1 MNAILIKI
9 FAVALALSQVTTKPD
24 VKTEFDP
31 VRDQAQAMQLL
42 RDGCKH
48 MLKVFDLENIN
59 IDELI
64 TIAMNDPQAV
74 TAESKAFKG
83 INFDDLAV
91 AYREICKGETVAK
104 SPIVMSDV
112 LAFYNKAVTDLPDV
126 TKLKDQKLRGLNVV
140 LDDKGNRYA
149 DDYKPGQRRL
159 SVPLSQIPEQVQQAF
174 ISVED
179 KRFYSHK
186 GIDEHGLIR
195 AFVGN
200 LAQPGRPQGGSTI
213 TQQVAKNLLVGD
225 DLSYERKIR
234 EMIVATRLER
244 VLSKREILELY
255 LNSIYLGRSAW
266 GVEMAAHRYFGKAA
280 DQLTLGEGALLAGM
294 TKGPS
299 YFSPDRH
306 PDRAQARY
314 EYVLTRMQED
324 GAISVDQMH
333 QASAGVPH
341 MAAFARAGLN
351 SGLYFMDQLRREA
364 RAVADVDLTTG
375 GSYTIRSTVNPA
387 LQRAVETALQDG
399 LVRYETNYGRA
410 RFQGPEINLA
420 KTVQRLEAS
429 AGKSGATTPVWQRA
443 LTHAHLMLY
452 DVHWTPAIV
461 TEVAGRKGGL
471 RVGLADGR
479 QLPLSVRFG
488 RAESALKLYDVVY
501 VKLIDG
507 SNKAPV
513 RAELRVPPT
522 VQGAAIVLEN
532 KTGKILAVT
541 GGFSYP
547 LSQLNRATQAQ
558 RQPGSSIKPLT
569 YLTALQSG
577 LQPNALI
584 PDEPITLPPIG
595 GGQEKDYWTPKNY
608 EGGSMGVLTL
618 RRALENS
625 RNLVTARLL
634 DGGIDKNPAVSLKRI
649 CDVALE
655 ARIYEECI
663 PYYPFVLGAQPV
675 RPIDLAG
682 FYATV
687 ANEGARP
694 TPYAVESIER
704 DGKVIYQHPDAA
716 PVQMQSVDRVSF
728 YQLKTIL
735 QGVVAR
741 GTAAAA
747 SDISPY
753 IGGKTGTS
761 EEENDAWFAGFTNDI
776 TIVVWVGYDNA
787 GGTRRTLGG
796 GSTGGSVALP
806 IWESIVKAAWA
817 NGVPKTPLA
826 LPSPEARKLIAD
838 LPIEL
843 NSGERLRGGR
853 SAFIEHF
860 RLDEKGAL
868 VESKSRYVQSE
879 RGVVGGKYAQ
889 QQATDRSG
897 RHEKSSRSARADQRS
912 VRSARA
918 EVTPRSE
925 KSSRRSRHSSGRAQ
939 VAAQQCYFF
948 FCSGPS
954 VRWQ

>member
-24 VKTEFDP
+24 VKTQFDP

-42 RDGCKH
+42 RDGCNH

-74 TAESKAFKG
+74 TSESKAFKG

-91 AYREICKGETVAK
+91 AYREICKGEAVAK
-104 SPIVMSDV
+104 SPIDMGEV

-126 TKLKDQKLRGLNVV
+126 AKLKDQKLRGLNVV

-159 SVPLSQIPEQVQQAF
+159 SVPLSQIPEHVQQAF

-225 DLSYERKIR
+225 DVSYERKIR
-234 EMIVATRLER
+234 EMIIATRLER
-244 VLSKREILELY
+244 VLSKHEILELY

-280 DQLTLGEGALLAGM
+280 DQLTVGEGALLAGL

-324 GAISVDQMH
+324 GAISADQLR
-333 QASAGVPH
+333 QASASVPQ
-341 MAAFARAGLN
+341 MAAFARAGLD

-364 RAVADVDLTTG
+364 RTVADVDLTTG

-387 LQRAVETALQDG
+387 LQRAVEAALQDG
-399 LVRYETNYGRA
+399 LVRYEMNYGRA
-410 RFQGPEINLA
+410 RFQGPETNLA
-420 KTVQRLEAS
+420 KSVQRLEAS
-429 AGKSGATTPVWQRA
+429 KSGATTPAWQRA

-461 TEVAGRKGGL
+461 TEIGGRKGGGL
-471 RVGLADGR
+471 RVGLKDGR
-479 QLPLSVRFG
+479 TVPLSVRFG
-488 RAESALKLYDVVY
+488 RAEGALKLYDVVY

-634 DGGIDKNPAVSLKRI
+634 DGGIDKNPAVSLKRV
-649 CDVALE
+649 CDIALE

-704 DGKVIYQHPDAA
+704 EGKVIYQHPDAA
-716 PVQMQSVDRVSF
+716 PVQLQAADRVSF

-761 EEENDAWFAGFTNDI
+761 EDENDAWFAGFTNDI
-776 TIVVWVGYDNA
+776 TAVVWVGYDNA

-817 NGVPKTPLA
+817 NGVPKTALA
-826 LPSPEARKLIAD
+826 PPSPEARKLIAD

-843 NSGERLRGGR
+843 NSGERIRGGR

-860 RLDEKGAL
+860 RLDAKGAL
-868 VESKSRYVQSE
+868 LEPKNRMVESAAAGGGRYARDDDKS
-879 RGVVGGKYAQ
+879 
-889 QQATDRSG
+889 T
-897 RHEKSSRSARADQRS
+897 RSARRDQRA
-912 VRSARA
+912 VRSAHA
-918 EVTPRSE
+918 EVTRSE
-925 KSSRRSRHSSGRAQ
+925 SRRSRHASSRPR

-948 FCSGPS
+948 FCNGPS

>member
-1 MNAILIKI
+1 MSILVKI
-9 FAVALALSQVTTKPD
+9 FAVALTLSQVTTRPD
-24 VKTEFDP
+24 VKTQFDP
-31 VRDQAQAMQLL
+31 VRDQPEAMQLL
-42 RDGCKH
+42 RDGCGH

-74 TAESKAFKG
+74 TSESKAFRG
-83 INFDDLAV
+83 INFDDMAL
-91 AYREICKGETVAK
+91 AYREICKGESAATSAINTRF
-104 SPIVMSDV
+104 PWLDMGEV

-126 TKLKDQKLRGLNVV
+126 TKLKGQKLRGLNVV
-140 LDDKGNRYA
+140 LDGDGRRYA

-159 SVPLSQIPEQVQQAF
+159 SVPLSQIPEHVQQAF

-213 TQQVAKNLLVGD
+213 TQQVVKNLLVGD
-225 DLSYERKIR
+225 DVSYERKIR

-244 VLSKREILELY
+244 VLSKHEILELY

-266 GVEMAAHRYFGKAA
+266 GVEMAAHRYFGKSA
-280 DQLTLGEGALLAGM
+280 DQLTLGEGALLAGL

-299 YFSPDRH
+299 YFSPDWH

-324 GAISVDQMH
+324 GAISADQMR
-333 QASAGVPH
+333 QASAAVPH
-341 MAAFARAGLN
+341 MAAFARAGLD

-364 RAVADVDLTTG
+364 KAVADVDLTTG
-375 GSYTIRSTVNPA
+375 GSYTIHSTVNPA

-399 LVRYETNYGRA
+399 LARYEMNYGRA
-410 RFQGPEINLA
+410 RFRGPETNLA
-420 KTVQRLEAS
+420 KTVQRLEATT
-429 AGKSGATTPVWQRA
+429 AKGGATMPAWQRA

-461 TEVAGRKGGL
+461 TEVPGRKGGL

-479 QLPLSVRFG
+479 TVPLSVRFG
-488 RAESALKLYDVVY
+488 RAEAALKLYDVGY
-501 VKLIDG
+501 VKLIEG
-507 SNKAPV
+507 PNKTPV
-513 RAELRVPPT
+513 RAEFRVPPM

-558 RQPGSSIKPLT
+558 RQPGSAIKPLT

-608 EGGSMGVLTL
+608 EGGSMGILTL

-634 DGGIDKNPAVSLKRI
+634 DGGIDKNPAVSLKRV

-655 ARIYEECI
+655 ARIYDECI

-675 RPIDLAG
+675 KPIDLAG

-694 TPYAVESIER
+694 APYAMESIER
-704 DGKVIYQHPDAA
+704 DGQVIYQHPNSP
-716 PVQMQSVDRVSF
+716 PVQLQSVDRVAF

-747 SDISPY
+747 ADLSPY

-761 EEENDAWFAGFTNDI
+761 EDENDAWFAGFTNDI

-787 GGTRRTLGG
+787 SGTRRTLGG
-796 GSTGGSVALP
+796 GSTGAGVALP
-806 IWESIVKAAWA
+806 IFETIIKAAWA
-817 NGVPKTPLA
+817 NGIPKAALA
-826 LPSPEARKLIAD
+826 PPSAEAEQFIAD
-838 LPIEL
+838 LPIDL
-843 NSGERLRGGR
+843 GSGERLRKGGR
-853 SAFIEHF
+853 GAFVEHF
-860 RLDEKGAL
+860 RLDDRGAL
-868 VESKSRYVQSE
+868 VERKTRLVGSE
-879 RGVVGGKYAQ
+879 DEGEAPIRKHRPTRLADHDNRHRAGHARDHRRHAAAHSHAQ
-889 QQATDRSG
+889 NISTRCFLFFCNTA
-897 RHEKSSRSARADQRS
+897 AA
-912 VRSARA
+912 
-918 EVTPRSE
+918 
-925 KSSRRSRHSSGRAQ
+925 SSGM
-939 VAAQQCYFF
+939 
-948 FCSGPS
+948 
-954 VRWQ
+954 W

>member
-1 MNAILIKI
+1 MSILVKI
-9 FAVALALSQVTTKPD
+9 FAVALALSQITTRPD
-24 VKTEFDP
+24 VKTQFDP
-31 VRDQAQAMQLL
+31 VRDQAEAMQLL
-42 RDGCKH
+42 RDGCQH

-64 TIAMNDPQAV
+64 TIAMKDPQAV
-74 TAESKAFKG
+74 TSESKAFKG
-83 INFDDLAV
+83 INFDDLAI
-91 AYREICKGETVAK
+91 AYHEICKSEAVAK
-104 SPIVMSDV
+104 SPIDMSEV

-140 LDDKGNRYA
+140 LDGDGRRYA

-159 SVPLSQIPEQVQQAF
+159 SVPLNQIAEHVQQAF

-225 DLSYERKIR
+225 DVSYERKIR

-244 VLSKREILELY
+244 VLSKKEILELY

-266 GVEMAAHRYFGKAA
+266 GVEMAAHRYFGKSANE
-280 DQLTLGEGALLAGM
+280 LTLGEGALLAGM

-324 GAISVDQMH
+324 GAITADQMG
-333 QASAGVPH
+333 QSSAAVPH

-364 RAVADVDLTTG
+364 KAVADVDLTTG
-375 GSYTIRSTVNPA
+375 GSYTIHSTVNPA

-399 LVRYETNYGRA
+399 LARYEMNHGRA
-410 RFQGPEINLA
+410 RFQGPETNLT
-420 KTVQRLEAS
+420 KTVQRLEA
-429 AGKSGATTPVWQRA
+429 ATNKGGITTPAWQRA

-452 DVHWTPAIV
+452 DVHWMPAIV

-479 QLPLSVRFG
+479 TLPLSVRFG

-501 VKLIDG
+501 VKLIEG
-507 SNKAPV
+507 SKKNPV

-522 VQGAAIVLEN
+522 VQGAAIVLDN

-569 YLTALQSG
+569 YLTALQAG

-608 EGGSMGVLTL
+608 EGGSMGILTL

-634 DGGIDKNPAVSLKRI
+634 DGGIDKKPAVSLKRV

-655 ARIYEECI
+655 ARIYDECI
-663 PYYPFVLGAQPV
+663 PYYPFVLGAEPV

-704 DGKVIYQHPDAA
+704 DGQLIYQHPDSP
-716 PVQMQSVDRVSF
+716 PVQMHLVDRVAF
-728 YQLKTIL
+728 YQLKTML

-747 SDISPY
+747 ADLSTY

-761 EEENDAWFAGFTNDI
+761 EDENDAWFAGFTNDI

-796 GSTGGSVALP
+796 GSTGAGVALP

-817 NGVPKTPLA
+817 NGVPKAPLA
-826 LPSPEARKLIAD
+826 PPSPEARKLIAD
-838 LPIEL
+838 LPIDL
-843 NSGERLRGGR
+843 NSGDRIRSGR

-860 RLDEKGAL
+860 RLDAKGAL
-868 VESKSRYVQSE
+868 IEPKNRMVESAAAGGSRYASDDE
-879 RGVVGGKYAQ
+879 KSTRH
-889 QQATDRSG
+889 G
-897 RHEKSSRSARADQRS
+897 RHGRALRSAH
-912 VRSARA
+912 A
-918 EVTPRSE
+918 EVTRSE
-925 KSSRRSRHSSGRAQ
+925 SRRSRTRHQ
-939 VAAQQCYFF
+939 VAVRQCF
-948 FCSGPS
+948 FCNSAPAPS
-954 VRWQ
+954 SMW

>member
-1 MNAILIKI
+1 M
-9 FAVALALSQVTTKPD
+9 
-24 VKTEFDP
+24 
-31 VRDQAQAMQLL
+31 
-42 RDGCKH
+42 
-48 MLKVFDLENIN
+48 
-59 IDELI
+59 
-64 TIAMNDPQAV
+64 
-74 TAESKAFKG
+74 
-83 INFDDLAV
+83 
-91 AYREICKGETVAK
+91 
-104 SPIVMSDV
+104 
-112 LAFYNKAVTDLPDV
+112 
-126 TKLKDQKLRGLNVV
+126 
-140 LDDKGNRYA
+140 
-149 DDYKPGQRRL
+149 
-159 SVPLSQIPEQVQQAF
+159 
-174 ISVED
+174 
-179 KRFYSHK
+179 
-186 GIDEHGLIR
+186 
-195 AFVGN
+195 
-200 LAQPGRPQGGSTI
+200 
-213 TQQVAKNLLVGD
+213 
-225 DLSYERKIR
+225 
-234 EMIVATRLER
+234 
-244 VLSKREILELY
+244 
-255 LNSIYLGRSAW
+255 
-266 GVEMAAHRYFGKAA
+266 
-280 DQLTLGEGALLAGM
+280 
-294 TKGPS
+294 
-299 YFSPDRH
+299 
-306 PDRAQARY
+306 
-314 EYVLTRMQED
+314 
-324 GAISVDQMH
+324 
-333 QASAGVPH
+333 
-341 MAAFARAGLN
+341 
-351 SGLYFMDQLRREA
+351 
-364 RAVADVDLTTG
+364 
-375 GSYTIRSTVNPA
+375 
-387 LQRAVETALQDG
+387 QDG
-399 LVRYETNYGRA
+399 LVRYEMNYGRA
-410 RFQGPEINLA
+410 RFQGPETNLT
-420 KTVQRLEAS
+420 KSVQRLEAS
-429 AGKSGATTPVWQRA
+429 AAKSSATTPAWQRA

-461 TEVAGRKGGL
+461 TEIGGRKGGGL
-471 RVGLADGR
+471 RVGLKDGR
-479 QLPLSVRFG
+479 TVPLSVRFG

-507 SNKAPV
+507 SNKTPV
-513 RAELRVPPT
+513 RAELRVPPS

-634 DGGIDKNPAVSLKRI
+634 DGGIDKNPAVSLKRV
-649 CDVALE
+649 CDIALE

-704 DGKVIYQHPDAA
+704 EGKLIYQHPDAA
-716 PVQMQSVDRVSF
+716 PVQLHSADRVSF

-747 SDISPY
+747 SDISAY

-761 EEENDAWFAGFTNDI
+761 EDENDAWFAGFTNDI

-826 LPSPEARKLIAD
+826 PPSPEARKLIAD

-843 NSGERLRGGR
+843 NSGERIRGGR

-879 RGVVGGKYAQ
+879 RGVVAGKYAQ
-889 QQATDRSG
+889 QTTDRSG
-897 RHEKSSRSARADQRS
+897 RRVRGDERSTRSARADQRS

-925 KSSRRSRHSSGRAQ
+925 KSSRHSRHASGRAQ
-939 VAAQQCYFF
+939 IAAQQCYFF
-948 FCSGPS
+948 FCNGPS

>member
-1 MNAILIKI
+1 MSILVKI
-9 FAVALALSQVTTKPD
+9 FAVALALSQITTRPD
-24 VKTEFDP
+24 VKTQFDP
-31 VRDQAQAMQLL
+31 VGDQAEAMELL
-42 RDGCKH
+42 RDGCQH
-48 MLKVFDLENIN
+48 MLKVLDLENIN

-64 TIAMNDPQAV
+64 TIAMKDPDAV
-74 TAESKAFKG
+74 TSESKAFKG
-83 INFDDLAV
+83 INFDDMAV

-104 SPIVMSDV
+104 SPIDMSEV

-140 LDDKGNRYA
+140 LDGDGRRYA

-159 SVPLSQIPEQVQQAF
+159 SVPLSEIPEHVQQAF

-200 LAQPGRPQGGSTI
+200 LAEPGRPQGGSTI
-213 TQQVAKNLLVGD
+213 TQQVAKNLLVGGD
-225 DLSYERKIR
+225 VSYERKIR

-266 GVEMAAHRYFGKAA
+266 GVEMAAHRYFGKSANE
-280 DQLTLGEGALLAGM
+280 LTLGEGALLAGL

-324 GAISVDQMH
+324 GAISADQLR
-333 QASAGVPH
+333 QASAAVPH
-341 MAAFARAGLN
+341 MAAFARAGLD

-364 RAVADVDLTTG
+364 KAVADVDLTTG
-375 GSYTIRSTVNPA
+375 GSYTIHSTVNPA

-399 LVRYETNYGRA
+399 LARYEMNYGRA
-410 RFQGPEINLA
+410 RFQGPETNLT
-420 KTVQRLEAS
+420 KTVQRLEAT
-429 AGKSGATTPVWQRA
+429 AGKDGVTMPAWQRA

-461 TEVAGRKGGL
+461 TEVGGRKGGL
-471 RVGLADGR
+471 RVGLSDGR
-479 QLPLSVRFG
+479 QLPLSVRG
-488 RAESALKLYDVVY
+488 RAESALKLDDVVY
-501 VKLIDG
+501 VKLIEG
-507 SNKAPV
+507 SKKNPV
-513 RAELRVPPT
+513 RAELRVPPS

-608 EGGSMGVLTL
+608 EGGSMGILTL

-634 DGGIDKNPAVSLKRI
+634 DGGIDKNPAISLKRI

-655 ARIYEECI
+655 AKIYEECI
-663 PYYPFVLGAQPV
+663 PYYPFVLGAEPV

-704 DGKVIYQHPDAA
+704 DGQPIYQHPNSP
-716 PVQMQSVDRVSF
+716 PVQMHLVDRVAF
-728 YQLKTIL
+728 YQLKTML

-747 SDISPY
+747 SDLSTY

-761 EEENDAWFAGFTNDI
+761 EDENDAWFAGFTNDI

-796 GSTGGSVALP
+796 GSTGAGVALP

-817 NGVPKTPLA
+817 NGVPKAPLA
-826 LPSPEARKLIAD
+826 PPSPEARKLIAD

-843 NSGERLRGGR
+843 NSGERIRSGR

-860 RLDEKGAL
+860 RLDAKGTL
-868 VESKSRYVQSE
+868 VEPKNRMVESAAAGRSRYAS
-879 RGVVGGKYAQ
+879 
-889 QQATDRSG
+889 DD
-897 RHEKSSRSARADQRS
+897 EKSARHGRRKPA
-912 VRSARA
+912 VRSAHA
-918 EVTPRSE
+918 EVTRSA
-925 KSSRRSRHSSGRAQ
+925 SRHSRTRSR
-939 VAAQQCYFF
+939 VAIQQCF
-948 FCSGPS
+948 FCNSAPATNS
-954 VRWQ
+954 MW

>member
-1 MNAILIKI
+1 
-9 FAVALALSQVTTKPD
+9 
-24 VKTEFDP
+24 
-31 VRDQAQAMQLL
+31 
-42 RDGCKH
+42 
-48 MLKVFDLENIN
+48 
-59 IDELI
+59 
-64 TIAMNDPQAV
+64 
-74 TAESKAFKG
+74 
-83 INFDDLAV
+83 
-91 AYREICKGETVAK
+91 
-104 SPIVMSDV
+104 
-112 LAFYNKAVTDLPDV
+112 
-126 TKLKDQKLRGLNVV
+126 
-140 LDDKGNRYA
+140 
-149 DDYKPGQRRL
+149 
-159 SVPLSQIPEQVQQAF
+159 
-174 ISVED
+174 
-179 KRFYSHK
+179 
-186 GIDEHGLIR
+186 
-195 AFVGN
+195 
-200 LAQPGRPQGGSTI
+200 
-213 TQQVAKNLLVGD
+213 
-225 DLSYERKIR
+225 
-234 EMIVATRLER
+234 
-244 VLSKREILELY
+244 VLSMREILELY

-280 DQLTLGEGALLAGM
+280 DQLTVGEGALLAGM

-306 PDRAQARY
+306 PDRARARY

-324 GAISVDQMH
+324 GAINVDQMH
-333 QASAGVPH
+333 QASAALPN

-399 LVRYETNYGRA
+399 LVRYEMNYGRA
-410 RFQGPEINLA
+410 RFQGPETNLA

-429 AGKSGATTPVWQRA
+429 ASKGGATMPVWQRA

-461 TEVAGRKGGL
+461 TEIGGRKGGGL
-471 RVGLADGR
+471 RVGLKDGR
-479 QLPLSVRFG
+479 TVPLSVRFG
-488 RAESALKLYDVVY
+488 RAEGALKLYDVVY

-507 SNKAPV
+507 SHKAPV

-522 VQGAAIVLEN
+522 VQGAAVVLEN

-547 LSQLNRATQAQ
+547 LSQLNRASQAQ

-634 DGGIDKNPAVSLKRI
+634 DGGIDKNPAISLKRI

-694 TPYAVESIER
+694 TPYAVESI
-704 DGKVIYQHPDAA
+704 
-716 PVQMQSVDRVSF
+716 
-728 YQLKTIL
+728 
-735 QGVVAR
+735 
-741 GTAAAA
+741 
-747 SDISPY
+747 
-753 IGGKTGTS
+753 
-761 EEENDAWFAGFTNDI
+761 
-776 TIVVWVGYDNA
+776 
-787 GGTRRTLGG
+787 
-796 GSTGGSVALP
+796 
-806 IWESIVKAAWA
+806 
-817 NGVPKTPLA
+817 
-826 LPSPEARKLIAD
+826 
-838 LPIEL
+838 
-843 NSGERLRGGR
+843 
-853 SAFIEHF
+853 
-860 RLDEKGAL
+860 
-868 VESKSRYVQSE
+868 
-879 RGVVGGKYAQ
+879 
-889 QQATDRSG
+889 
-897 RHEKSSRSARADQRS
+897 
-912 VRSARA
+912 
-918 EVTPRSE
+918 
-925 KSSRRSRHSSGRAQ
+925 
-939 VAAQQCYFF
+939 
-948 FCSGPS
+948 
-954 VRWQ
+954 